1 VFRADNVVRE
11 FRFSLL
17 CPAGQWYAEA
27 PAEESVLLQGVVD
40 CCIEEKGV
48 LTVIDFKTDGTVEPE
63 RYRAQLAA
71 YAMAMERIFQKP
83 VAQTVLWYLRRRCMA
98 EVEIK
103 KAD

>member
-1 VFRADNVVRE
+1 MARE
-11 FRFSLL
+11 LRFSLL
-17 CPAGQWYAEA
+17 CPASRWFDSA

-71 YAMAMERIFQKP
+71 YAMAMERMFQKP
-83 VAQTVLWYLRRRCMA
+83 VGQTVLWYLRRRCMA
-98 EVEIK
+98 EVELK
-103 KAD
+103 NESN